1 VDHRG
6 YEREHDDAVGRA
18 DEHEDAALKLIG
30 STEIA
35 TMARANS
42 SSLDHRLPC
51 NGLLVALTFAATLG
65 MLAISLFWPYLLPF
79 ALSIEQVTPSH
90 SNLAFVLLGA
100 GTFLFAL
107 MLLFTA
113 INYTALYGK
122 LRPRAAII
130 PMRSEDGPTRSKWSQ
145 EPAQLRNE

>member
-1 VDHRG
+1 M
-6 YEREHDDAVGRA
+6 E
-18 DEHEDAALKLIG
+18 
-30 STEIA
+30 TA
-35 TMARANS
+35 TMARVNS
-42 SSLDHRLPC
+42 SSPDHDLPC
-51 NGLLVALTFAATLG
+51 NGLLVALAVALALG

-79 ALSIEQVTPSH
+79 ALSIEQVATPH
-90 SNLAFVLLGA
+90 SNLAFVLLAA
-100 GTFLFAL
+100 GTFVFAL

-130 PMRSEDGPTRSKWSQ
+130 HMRSEDGPTRSKWSQ